1 MQGHFFGSTSGL
13 RMRGEGRSGEPLP
26 VTSVFVLVF
35 FYANLVSGSLIGP
48 FGSRGLNAA
57 L

>member
-13 RMRGEGRSGEPLP
+13 GLRMRGEGRLP
-26 VTSVFVLVF
+26 VSSVFVLVL

-48 FGSRGLNAA
+48 FVPRGPNAA